1 MQLCSKHWRSFGF
14 PSSLLQMAKSWDT
27 STKWTRKKKLKSQ
40 RKVSLSSSVHNS
52 TMQQHKQLLMES
64 MKSFLTLSH
73 QTFDL
78 HTHSLL
84 DTLARMKMIVAPFD
98 GTGLV
103 RGQYWHQGYMMIT
116 PRCFVTIKKNSQNIF
131 CNCF

>member
-1 MQLCSKHWRSFGF
+1 M
-14 PSSLLQMAKSWDT
+14 
-27 STKWTRKKKLKSQ
+27 KSQ

-98 GTGLV
+98 GTELKYK
-103 RGQYWHQGYMMIT
+103 RSILASRLHDDHPEM
-116 PRCFVTIKKNSQNIF
+116 F
-131 CNCF
+131 CNYKKELPKHILQLFLVCTIQIVSGGEEVNMSEFA